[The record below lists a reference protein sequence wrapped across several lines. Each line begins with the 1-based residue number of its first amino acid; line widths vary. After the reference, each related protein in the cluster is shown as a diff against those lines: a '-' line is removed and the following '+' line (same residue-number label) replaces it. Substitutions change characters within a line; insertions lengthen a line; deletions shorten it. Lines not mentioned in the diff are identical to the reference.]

1 MSTNTPIS
9 SKESHHAHETEIV
22 TLRGTVTVI
31 SDAFG
36 FILGEDEK
44 TYIYPFS
51 ELKVGENG
59 EIITTPISYFPQKQ
73 GEVVTFH
80 LERRV
85 LARTGLPKDK
95 QNELAAQPLE
105 SVGLCW

>member
-1 MSTNTPIS
+1 MPTNTPAS
-9 SKESHHAHETEIV
+9 SQESQNSHETEIV

-36 FILGEDEK
+36 FILGEDGK

-59 EIITTPISYFPQKQ
+59 EVVTNPIPYFPQKQ
-73 GEVVTFH
+73 GEIVTFR

-85 LARTGLPKDK
+85 LERTGLPKDK
-95 QNELAAQPLE
+95 QEELATQPPE
-105 SVGLCW
+105 SVHLCW